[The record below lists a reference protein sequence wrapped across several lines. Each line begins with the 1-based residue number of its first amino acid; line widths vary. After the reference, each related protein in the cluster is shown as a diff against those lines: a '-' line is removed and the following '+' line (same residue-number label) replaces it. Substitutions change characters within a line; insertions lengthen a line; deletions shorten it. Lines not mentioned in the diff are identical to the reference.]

1 LNQQL
6 NREVDTL
13 TSLDRVY
20 AIGGKELGLTIP
32 VVGQTAAVEA
42 TGDRVLA
49 QARTVSQ
56 TQLP

>member
-1 LNQQL
+1 
-6 NREVDTL
+6 VDTL